1 MTEIIRFFNH
11 MKRISTFILML
22 AVCMMAV
29 AQTKLTPQAQLKV
42 MNLQKKAER
51 ATARAKARGLSA
63 EPSTIRLVVKIAAA
77 DEAATLTEIRSRKA
91 RVEGVLGNQLI
102 VTLPMDSVQS
112 MSRIRGV
119 LRIDA
124 PHRPRLKTDVTRP
137 AVGVSQID
145 GTAPDAVASLTGK
158 GVTVCVIDVGFD
170 FQHRA
175 FKDELG
181 RSRIK
186 AVYMPNDDD
195 GPTFSFDYPG
205 IGEVDFPGSL
215 YTTPEQIAALTTDT
229 EAEAHGTHTAGIAAG
244 SRSPQGFGGMA
255 PDADIVLIPLGFM
268 QQMADED
275 ESPEPEDILELC
287 LSFVA
292 AYARTIDSPV
302 VLSASMNSH
311 EGPHNG
317 TGTVPEAIAALS
329 QWAIPVLSAG
339 NEGDAMLHVE
349 HAFTDESPTMRVMLP
364 TEMGFSFD
372 DEESEEEV
380 QSGFYAISRED
391 AAEGQSASVRFMLYN
406 PTTEEVHWQSQ
417 PFTITATDE
426 PQLIELTSDDDEA
439 LACYFEGYFGVAGGL
454 NGDKLELASM
464 VEGTLLDTGSFIVP
478 ITVSVNASNGL
489 TMDFWETSDT
499 GFEGEAEDGYDQ
511 ADSDM
516 SGGDWTST
524 PNVISVGSY
533 CTSNVWRSYDG
544 DVRDLS
550 GEEYG
555 GFATEIGDISD
566 FSNYGL
572 YTNGVQQPTVCA
584 PGENIVS
591 SWNHY
596 ECYSDIDES
605 MAWEGFPY
613 SSESGTSM
621 ACPVVAGI
629 VALWLQACPTLT
641 FSEVKEVLQH
651 SSAGDEFTAA
661 DPVRWGYGKIN
672 AKAGLDYIEQYFAT
686 AIRDMVVDGFSVNS
700 TPIYDLQGRRVST
713 SQHGIYIQNG
723 RKVVK

>member
-1 MTEIIRFFNH
+1 
-11 MKRISTFILML
+11 MKKITTLILML
-22 AVCMMAV
+22 AVCMMAM
-29 AQTKLTPQAQLKV
+29 AQAKLTPQAQLKV
-42 MNLQKKAER
+42 MNLQKKAGR
-51 ATARAKARGLSA
+51 AAARASEKGLA
-63 EPSTIRLVVKIAAA
+63 VEPPTIRLVVKIAAD

-102 VTLPMDSVQS
+102 VTLPMDSVES

-119 LRIDA
+119 LRIDV

-137 AVGVSQID
+137 AVGVSLID
-145 GTAPDAVASLTGK
+145 GTDPDAVASLTGK
-158 GVTVCVIDVGFD
+158 GVTVCVIDIGFD

-175 FKDELG
+175 FKDEQG

-186 AVYMPNDDD
+186 AVYVPNDDD

-215 YTTPEQIAALTTDT
+215 YTTPEQIAAMTTDM
-229 EAEAHGTHTAGIAAG
+229 EMEAHGTHTAGIAAG

-255 PDADIVLIPLGFM
+255 PDADIVLIPLGYM
-268 QQMADED
+268 QQMADEG
-275 ESPEPEDILELC
+275 EEPDMEDVLELC

-302 VLSASMNSH
+302 VLSASLNSH

-317 TGTVPEAIAALS
+317 TGTVPEAITALS

-339 NEGDAMLHVE
+339 NEGDMTLHVA

-372 DEESEEEV
+372 DEDSEEEV
-380 QSGFYAISRED
+380 QSGFYGISRED
-391 AAEGQSASVRFMLYN
+391 AAEGQSASVRFMLYD
-406 PTTEEVHWQSQ
+406 PVTEVVHWQSQ
-417 PFTITATDE
+417 PLTITATDE
-426 PQLIELTSDDDEA
+426 PQLIELTSDDDED
-439 LACYFEGYFGVAGGL
+439 LARYFEGYIGVAGGL
-454 NGDKLELASM
+454 NGDKLEVASM
-464 VEGTLLDTGSFIVP
+464 VEGTLLSTLTSYP
-478 ITVSVNASNGL
+478 SPLTVCVTASNGL
-489 TMDFWETSDT
+489 TMDFWEMSDT
-499 GFEGEAEDGYDQ
+499 GFEGDAEDGYDQ

-524 PNVISVGSY
+524 PDVISVGSY
-533 CTSNVWRSYDG
+533 CTSNIWRSYDG
-544 DVRDLS
+544 SVLDFSD
-550 GEEYG
+550 EEYG
-555 GFATEIGDISD
+555 GYGNEIGDISD
-566 FSNYGL
+566 FSSYGL
-572 YTNGVQQPTVCA
+572 YANGVQQPTTCA

-605 MAWEGFPY
+605 MTWEDFPY

-641 FSEVKEVLQH
+641 LSEVKEVLQR
-651 SSAGDEFTAA
+651 SSVNDEFTDA
-661 DPVRWGYGKIN
+661 DPIRWGYGKIN
-672 AKAGLDYIEQYFAT
+672 AKAGLDYIQQNIAT
-686 AIRDMVVDGFSVNS
+686 AIRTTAVDGSAVDS
-700 TPIYDLQGRRVST
+700 TAIYDLQGRRVST
-713 SQHGIYIQNG
+713 PQHGIYIQDG
-723 RKVVK
+723 RKVIR

>member
-1 MTEIIRFFNH
+1 MANKSF
-11 MKRISTFILML
+11 STFILML
-22 AVCMMAV
+22 AVSMTAM

-42 MNLQKKAER
+42 MNLQKKA
-51 ATARAKARGLSA
+51 ARAAARASENGLA
-63 EPSTIRLVVKIAAA
+63 VEPPTIRLVVKIAAA
-77 DEAATLTEIRSRKA
+77 DEAATLAEIRSREA

-119 LRIDA
+119 LRIDT
-124 PHRPRLKTDVTRP
+124 PHRPRLKTDVTRT

-145 GTAPDAVASLTGK
+145 GTAPDAIASLTGK
-158 GVTVCVIDVGFD
+158 GVTVCVIDIGFD

-175 FKDELG
+175 FKDEQG
-181 RSRIK
+181 RTRIK
-186 AVYMPNDDD
+186 AVYVPTDDD

-215 YTTPEQIAALTTDT
+215 YTTAEQIAAMTTDT
-229 EAEAHGTHTAGIAAG
+229 EMESHGTHTAGIAAG

-255 PDADIVLIPLGFM
+255 PDADIVLIPLGYM
-268 QQMADED
+268 QQMADEGD
-275 ESPEPEDILELC
+275 EPDTEDVLELC

-302 VLSASMNSH
+302 VLSASLNSH

-339 NEGDAMLHVE
+339 NEGDMTLHVE

-372 DEESEEEV
+372 DEDSEEEV
-380 QSGFYAISRED
+380 QSGFYGISRED
-391 AAEGQSASVRFMLYN
+391 AGEGQSASVRFMLYD
-406 PTTEEVHWQSQ
+406 PAIDEVYWQSQ
-417 PFTITATDE
+417 PLTITATDE

-439 LACYFEGYFGVAGGL
+439 LARYFEGYIGVAGGL

-478 ITVSVNASNGL
+478 LTVSVTASNGL

-516 SGGDWTST
+516 SGGDWTTT
-524 PNVISVGSY
+524 PSVISVGSY
-533 CTSNVWRSYDG
+533 CTSNISRSYDG
-544 DVRDLS
+544 DVRDFS

-555 GFATEIGDISD
+555 GYATEIGAVSD
-566 FSNYGL
+566 FSSYGM
-572 YTNGVQQPTVCA
+572 YANGVQQPTACA

-641 FSEVKEVLQH
+641 LSEVKEVLQH
-651 SSAGDEFTAA
+651 SSVNDEFTAD
-661 DPVRWGYGKIN
+661 DPIRWGYGKVN
-672 AKAGLDYIEQYFAT
+672 AKAGLDYIRQNITT
-686 AIRDMVVDGFSVNS
+686 AIRDLAAVPDGFPSGKS
-700 TPIYDLQGRRVST
+700 IAIYDLQGRRVSAP
-713 SQHGIYIQNG
+713 QRGIYIQNG
-723 RKVVK
+723 RKVIIHLPR